1 MVDLKQCMDRLGYR
15 FQNEGLLRRA
25 LTHSSMAVEQH
36 RMGED
41 NERLEYLGDAVLEHL
56 VSRHL
61 FDAHPEMREG
71 ALTRLRS
78 SLVCESA
85 LSAAARRLGL
95 NEHILLSRG
104 EEQCG
109 GRDKD
114 SILSDAFEA
123 VLAAVYL
130 DGGLDQAQRLVDE
143 YVLSAETL
151 ENRSSSKDSK
161 TAFQELVHADHKGR
175 AIRYELVSESGPD
188 HKKLFTM
195 RVLVDEVEWGTGS
208 GPSKQAAGQA
218 AAQMA
223 MERYRC
229 WANRAPGPCAAP
241 RWRT

>member
-1 MVDLKQCMDRLGYR
+1 MSDLVGCMAALSYR
-15 FQNEGLLRRA
+15 FHDEGLLRRA
-25 LTHSSMAVEQH
+25 MTHSSLAVEQH

-61 FDAHPEMREG
+61 FDTHPEMREG

-85 LSAAARRLGL
+85 LAFAARRLELGKY
-95 NEHILLSRG
+95 IRLSRG

-130 DGGLDQAQRLVDE
+130 DGGLEEADRLVRQH
-143 YVLSAETL
+143 VLSAENQPQRT
-151 ENRSSSKDSK
+151 STKDSK
-161 TAFQELVHADHKGR
+161 TAFQELIHADHKGR
-175 AIRYELVSESGPD
+175 AIRYELVKDSGPD
-188 HKKLFTM
+188 HKKQFTM
-195 RVLVDEVEWGTGS
+195 RVLVDEEEWGVGS

-223 MERYRC
+223 IERYNTKC
-229 WANRAPGPCAAP
+229 D
-241 RWRT
+241 

>member
-1 MVDLKQCMDRLGYR
+1 MSDLHECMDKLGYR
-15 FQNEGLLRRA
+15 FREDGLLRRA
-25 LTHSSMAVEQH
+25 LTHSSLAVEQH

-61 FDAHPEMREG
+61 YDAHPEMREG

-78 SLVCESA
+78 SLVCEEA
-85 LSAAARRLGL
+85 LAAAARRLELGRYL
-95 NEHILLSRG
+95 LLSRG

-109 GRDKD
+109 GREKD

-130 DGGLDQAQRLVDE
+130 DGGLDEAQKLVRDH
-143 YVLSAETL
+143 VLCAEGQ
-151 ENRSSSKDSK
+151 EKRSSSKDSK

-175 AIRYELVSESGPD
+175 IIRYELVGESGPD
-188 HKKLFTM
+188 HKKEFTM
-195 RVLVDEVEWGTGS
+195 RVLVDDIEWGIGS
-208 GPSKQAAGQA
+208 GSSKQAAGQA

-223 MERYRC
+223 MERYTKAC
-229 WANRAPGPCAAP
+229 D
-241 RWRT
+241 

>member
-1 MVDLKQCMDRLGYR
+1 MSDLTQCMDKLGYH
-15 FQNEGLLRRA
+15 FSDHSLLRRA
-25 LTHSSMAVEQH
+25 LTHSSLAVEQH

-61 FDAHPEMREG
+61 YDTHPEMREG

-95 NEHILLSRG
+95 GEHLLLSRG

-109 GRDKD
+109 GRNKD

-130 DGGLDQAQRLVDE
+130 DGGLEEAWKLVRQ
-143 YVLSAETL
+143 YVLSPENL
-151 ENRSSSKDSK
+151 ESRSSSKDSK

-175 AIRYELVSESGPD
+175 TIRYELVSESGPD
-188 HKKLFTM
+188 HKKQFTM
-195 RVLVDEVEWGTGS
+195 RVLVDEVEWGVGS

-223 MERYRC
+223 MERYKQGC
-229 WANRAPGPCAAP
+229 D
-241 RWRT
+241 

>member
-1 MVDLKQCMDRLGYR
+1 MSDLTRCMDKLGYR
-15 FQNEGLLRRA
+15 FHDEGLLRRA
-25 LTHSSMAVEQH
+25 LTHSSLAVEQH

-61 FDAHPEMREG
+61 YDAHPEMREG

-78 SLVCESA
+78 ALVCEGA
-85 LSAAARRLGL
+85 LSSAARRLGL
-95 NEHILLSRG
+95 GEHILLSRG

-130 DGGLDQAQRLVDE
+130 DGGPDAARKLAEQ
-143 YVLSAETL
+143 YVLSAENL
-151 ENRSSSKDSK
+151 DNRSSTKDSK
-161 TAFQELVHADHKGR
+161 TAFQELIHADHKGR
-175 AIRYELVSESGPD
+175 TIRYELIGESGPD

-195 RVLVDEVEWGTGS
+195 RVLVDETEWGMGS

-223 MERYRC
+223 IEKYMKAC
-229 WANRAPGPCAAP
+229 D
-241 RWRT
+241 

>member
-1 MVDLKQCMDRLGYR
+1 MADLTGCMEKLGYR
-15 FQNEGLLRRA
+15 FRNESLLRRA
-25 LTHSSMAVEQH
+25 VTHSSWAVEQH

-78 SLVCESA
+78 SLVCEGA

-95 NEHILLSRG
+95 GEYVLLSRG

-109 GRDKD
+109 GRNKE

-130 DGGLDQAQRLVDE
+130 DGGLEEAQKLVQR
-143 YVLSAETL
+143 YVLPAETL

-161 TAFQELVHADHKGR
+161 TAFQELIHADHKGR

-195 RVLVDEVEWGTGS
+195 RVLVDEEEWGVGS

-223 MERYRC
+223 MEKFSKGC
-229 WANRAPGPCAAP
+229 D
-241 RWRT
+241 

>member
-1 MVDLKQCMDRLGYR
+1 MGDLIRCMDRLGYR
-15 FQNEGLLRRA
+15 FRDEGLLRRA
-25 LTHSSMAVEQH
+25 LTHSSLAVEQH

-41 NERLEYLGDAVLEHL
+41 NERLEYLGDAVLEYL

-61 FDAHPEMREG
+61 FDTHPEMREG

-95 NEHILLSRG
+95 GEYLLLSRG

-109 GRDKD
+109 GREKD

-130 DGGLDQAQRLVDE
+130 DGGLAEAQRLVQE
-143 YVLSAETL
+143 YVLSAEAIGD
-151 ENRSSSKDSK
+151 RSSSKDSK

-208 GPSKQAAGQA
+208 GSSKQAAGQA

-223 MERYRC
+223 MERYTKEC
-229 WANRAPGPCAAP
+229 D
-241 RWRT
+241 

>member
-223 MERYRC
+223 MERYRKEC
-229 WANRAPGPCAAP
+229 D
-241 RWRT
+241 

>member
-1 MVDLKQCMDRLGYR
+1 MVDLNRCMDRLGYR
-15 FQNEGLLRRA
+15 FNNVGLLRRA

-56 VSRHL
+56 VSRYIY
-61 FDAHPEMREG
+61 DSHPEMREG
-71 ALTRLRS
+71 AMTRLRS
-78 SLVCESA
+78 SLVCENA

-95 NEHILLSRG
+95 GEFLLLSRG

-109 GRDKD
+109 GREKD

-130 DGGLDQAQRLVDE
+130 DGGLDLAQKLVQQF
-143 YVLSAETL
+143 VLSAETL
-151 ENRSSSKDSK
+151 ESRTSSKDSK

-175 AIRYELVSESGPD
+175 TIRYELVDESGPD

-195 RVLVDEVEWGTGS
+195 RVLVDEVEWGEGS
-208 GPSKQAAGQA
+208 GPSKQAAGQV

-223 MERYRC
+223 MERYTNEC
-229 WANRAPGPCAAP
+229 D
-241 RWRT
+241 

>member
-15 FQNEGLLRRA
+15 FQNEGLLCRA

-85 LSAAARRLGL
+85 LSAAARKLGL
-95 NEHILLSRG
+95 NDHILLSRG

-195 RVLVDEVEWGTGS
+195 RVLVDEEEWGVGS

-223 MERYRC
+223 IERYTKAC
-229 WANRAPGPCAAP
+229 D
-241 RWRT
+241 

>member
-1 MVDLKQCMDRLGYR
+1 MVDLMGCMDKLGYR
-15 FQNEGLLRRA
+15 FRDEGLLSRA
-25 LTHSSMAVEQH
+25 LTHSSLAVEQH

-56 VSRHL
+56 VSRYL
-61 FDAHPEMREG
+61 FDTHPEMREG

-78 SLVCESA
+78 SLVCEGA

-95 NEHILLSRG
+95 NEYLLLSRG

-130 DGGLDQAQRLVDE
+130 DGGLEEARRLVLA
-143 YVLSAETL
+143 YVLSAENL

-161 TAFQELVHADHKGR
+161 TAFQEMVHADHKGR

-195 RVLVDEVEWGTGS
+195 RVLVDEVEWGVGS

-223 MERYRC
+223 MARYTKEC
-229 WANRAPGPCAAP
+229 D
-241 RWRT
+241 

>member
-1 MVDLKQCMDRLGYR
+1 MVDLKQCMDKLGYR

-78 SLVCESA
+78 SLVCEIA

-95 NEHILLSRG
+95 NDFILLSRG

-130 DGGLDQAQRLVDE
+130 DVGLEEAQRLVNE

-151 ENRSSSKDSK
+151 EHRSSSKDSK

-223 MERYRC
+223 MERYRKEC
-229 WANRAPGPCAAP
+229 D
-241 RWRT
+241 

>member
-1 MVDLKQCMDRLGYR
+1 MGELIRCMDRLGYR
-15 FQNEGLLRRA
+15 FRDEGLLCRA
-25 LTHSSMAVEQH
+25 LTHSSLAVEQH

-61 FDAHPEMREG
+61 FDTHPEMREG

-95 NEHILLSRG
+95 GEYLLLSRG

-109 GRDKD
+109 GREKD

-130 DGGLDQAQRLVDE
+130 DGGLAEAQRLVQE
-143 YVLSAETL
+143 YVLSAE
-151 ENRSSSKDSK
+151 NIGDRSSSKDSK

-208 GPSKQAAGQA
+208 GSSKQAAGQA

-223 MERYRC
+223 MERYMKEC
-229 WANRAPGPCAAP
+229 D
-241 RWRT
+241 

>member
-1 MVDLKQCMDRLGYR
+1 MSDLNECMDKLGYR
-15 FQNEGLLRRA
+15 FREDGLLRRA
-25 LTHSSMAVEQH
+25 LTHSSLAVEQH

-61 FDAHPEMREG
+61 YDTHPEMREG

-78 SLVCESA
+78 SLVCEEA
-85 LSAAARRLGL
+85 LAAAARRLGL
-95 NEHILLSRG
+95 GEYLLLSRG

-109 GRDKD
+109 GRKKD

-123 VLAAVYL
+123 VLAAIYL
-130 DGGLDQAQRLVDE
+130 DGGLAEAQKLVQD
-143 YVLSAETL
+143 YVLCAEGQ
-151 ENRSSSKDSK
+151 EKRSSSKDSK

-223 MERYRC
+223 MERYRIEC
-229 WANRAPGPCAAP
+229 D
-241 RWRT
+241 

>member
-151 ENRSSSKDSK
+151 ENHSSSKDSK

-223 MERYRC
+223 MERYRKEC
-229 WANRAPGPCAAP
+229 D
-241 RWRT
+241 

>member
-1 MVDLKQCMDRLGYR
+1 MGDLIRCMDRLGYR
-15 FQNEGLLRRA
+15 FQDEGLLRRA
-25 LTHSSMAVEQH
+25 LTHSSLAVEQH

-95 NEHILLSRG
+95 GEYLLLSRG

-109 GRDKD
+109 GREKE

-130 DGGLDQAQRLVDE
+130 DGGLAEAQRLVQK
-143 YVLSAETL
+143 YVLSAE
-151 ENRSSSKDSK
+151 NIGDRSSSKDSK
-161 TAFQELVHADHKGR
+161 TAFQELVHADHRGR

-223 MERYRC
+223 MERYTKEC
-229 WANRAPGPCAAP
+229 D
-241 RWRT
+241 

>member
-1 MVDLKQCMDRLGYR
+1 MGDLNRCMDRLAYR
-15 FQNEGLLRRA
+15 FCDEGLLARA
-25 LTHSSMAVEQH
+25 LTHSSLATEQR

-41 NERLEYLGDAVLEHL
+41 NERLEYLGDAVLEFL

-61 FDAHPEMREG
+61 YDAHPEMREG

-78 SLVCESA
+78 SLVCEGA

-95 NEHILLSRG
+95 GEFVRLSRG

-130 DGGLDQAQRLVDE
+130 DGGLEEAQKLVQQ
-143 YVLSAETL
+143 YVLSAENL
-151 ENRSSSKDSK
+151 GNRSSSKDSK
-161 TAFQELVHADHKGR
+161 TAFQELIHADHKGR
-175 AIRYELVSESGPD
+175 AIRYELVNESGPD
-188 HKKLFTM
+188 HRKLFTM
-195 RVLVDEVEWGTGS
+195 RVLVDEAEWGVGT

-223 MERYRC
+223 MERYKQEC
-229 WANRAPGPCAAP
+229 D
-241 RWRT
+241 

>member
-1 MVDLKQCMDRLGYR
+1 MVDLTGCMDKLGYR
-15 FQNEGLLRRA
+15 FRDDGLLRRA
-25 LTHSSMAVEQH
+25 LTHSSWAVEQH

-61 FDAHPEMREG
+61 YDTHPEMREG
-71 ALTRLRS
+71 AMTRLRS
-78 SLVCESA
+78 ALVCEVA
-85 LSAAARRLGL
+85 LSAAAQRLGL
-95 NEHILLSRG
+95 GAYVLMSRG

-109 GRDKD
+109 GRNKA

-130 DGGLDQAQRLVDE
+130 DGGLDEAQKLVQE

-161 TAFQELVHADHKGR
+161 TAFQELIHADHRGR

-195 RVLVDEVEWGTGS
+195 RVLVDEKECGVGS

-223 MERYRC
+223 MERFRQTC
-229 WANRAPGPCAAP
+229 D
-241 RWRT
+241 

>member
-1 MVDLKQCMDRLGYR
+1 MVDLTRCMDKLGYR
-15 FQNEGLLRRA
+15 FQDEGLLRRA
-25 LTHSSMAVEQH
+25 LTHSSLAVEQH

-61 FDAHPEMREG
+61 FDTHPEMREG

-78 SLVCESA
+78 SLVCEGA

-95 NEHILLSRG
+95 GEFILLSRG

-130 DGGLDQAQRLVDE
+130 DGGLQIAQELVQR

-151 ENRSSSKDSK
+151 EHRTSSKDSK
-161 TAFQELVHADHKGR
+161 TAFQELIHADHKGR
-175 AIRYELVSESGPD
+175 TIRYELVSESGPD
-188 HKKLFTM
+188 HRKVFTM
-195 RVLVDEVEWGTGS
+195 RVLVDEVEWGVGS

-223 MERYRC
+223 MERVKEGC
-229 WANRAPGPCAAP
+229 D
-241 RWRT
+241 

>member
-1 MVDLKQCMDRLGYR
+1 MADLTGCMEKLGYR
-15 FQNEGLLRRA
+15 FQNESLLRRA
-25 LTHSSMAVEQH
+25 VTHSSWAVEQH

-78 SLVCESA
+78 SLVCEGA

-95 NEHILLSRG
+95 GEYVLLSRG

-109 GRDKD
+109 GRNKE

-130 DGGLDQAQRLVDE
+130 DGGLEEAQKLVQR
-143 YVLSAETL
+143 YVLPAETL

-161 TAFQELVHADHKGR
+161 TAFQELIHADHKGR

-195 RVLVDEVEWGTGS
+195 RVLVDEEEWGVGS

-223 MERYRC
+223 MERFSKGC
-229 WANRAPGPCAAP
+229 D
-241 RWRT
+241 

>member
-223 MERYRC
+223 MERYRKGC
-229 WANRAPGPCAAP
+229 D
-241 RWRT
+241 

>member
-1 MVDLKQCMDRLGYR
+1 MVDLKRCMDKLGYR
-15 FQNEGLLRRA
+15 FQNESLLYRA
-25 LTHSSMAVEQH
+25 LTHSSLAVEQH

-61 FDAHPEMREG
+61 YDAHPEMREG

-85 LSAAARRLGL
+85 LSSAARRLGL
-95 NEHILLSRG
+95 GEFILLSRG

-130 DGGLDQAQRLVDE
+130 DGGVDE
-143 YVLSAETL
+143 AQKLVKQYVLSAESL

-161 TAFQELVHADHKGR
+161 TAFQELIHADHKGR

-195 RVLVDEVEWGTGS
+195 RVLVDEVEWGVGS

-223 MERYRC
+223 MERYTQVC
-229 WANRAPGPCAAP
+229 D
-241 RWRT
+241 

>member
-1 MVDLKQCMDRLGYR
+1 MVDLKQCMDKLGYR

-78 SLVCESA
+78 SLVCEGA

-95 NEHILLSRG
+95 NEFILLSRG

-130 DGGLDQAQRLVDE
+130 DGGLKEAQRLVNE

-151 ENRSSSKDSK
+151 EHRSSSKDSK

-175 AIRYELVSESGPD
+175 TIRYELVSESGPD

-223 MERYRC
+223 MERYRKEC
-229 WANRAPGPCAAP
+229 D
-241 RWRT
+241 

>member
-1 MVDLKQCMDRLGYR
+1 MVDLTRCMDKLGYR
-15 FQNEGLLRRA
+15 FQDEGLLRRA
-25 LTHSSMAVEQH
+25 LTHSSLAVEQH

-61 FDAHPEMREG
+61 FDTHPEMREG

-78 SLVCESA
+78 SLVCEGA

-95 NEHILLSRG
+95 GEFILLSRG

-130 DGGLDQAQRLVDE
+130 DGGLQIAQELVQR
-143 YVLSAETL
+143 YVLSAESL
-151 ENRSSSKDSK
+151 EHRTSSKDSK
-161 TAFQELVHADHKGR
+161 TAFQELIHADHKGR
-175 AIRYELVSESGPD
+175 TIRYELVSESGPD
-188 HKKLFTM
+188 HRKVFTM
-195 RVLVDEVEWGTGS
+195 RVLVDEVEWGVGS

-223 MERYRC
+223 MERVKEGC
-229 WANRAPGPCAAP
+229 D
-241 RWRT
+241 

>member
-1 MVDLKQCMDRLGYR
+1 MVDLKQCMDKLGYR

-95 NEHILLSRG
+95 NEFILLSRG

-130 DGGLDQAQRLVDE
+130 DGGLEEAQRLVNE

-151 ENRSSSKDSK
+151 EHRSSSKDSK

-175 AIRYELVSESGPD
+175 TIRYELVSESGPD

-223 MERYRC
+223 MERYRKEC
-229 WANRAPGPCAAP
+229 D
-241 RWRT
+241 

>member
-1 MVDLKQCMDRLGYR
+1 MKDLIDRLGYHFR
-15 FQNEGLLRRA
+15 DEALLRRA
-25 LTHSSMAVEQH
+25 LTHSSLAVEQH

-56 VSRHL
+56 VSRYL
-61 FDAHPEMREG
+61 FDSHPEMREG

-78 SLVCESA
+78 SLVCEGA
-85 LSAAARRLGL
+85 LSAAARRLELGDHL
-95 NEHILLSRG
+95 LLSRG

-130 DGGLDQAQRLVDE
+130 DGGLEEAQKLVQK
-143 YVLSAETL
+143 YVLVAENVD
-151 ENRSSSKDSK
+151 NRSSSKDNK
-161 TAFQELVHADHKGR
+161 TAFQECIHADHMSR
-175 AIRYELVSESGPD
+175 TIRYELVNESGPD

-195 RVLVDEVEWGTGS
+195 RVLVDEVEWGVGS

-223 MERYRC
+223 LDRYRKEC
-229 WANRAPGPCAAP
+229 D
-241 RWRT
+241 

>member
-1 MVDLKQCMDRLGYR
+1 MSDLNECMDKLGYR
-15 FQNEGLLRRA
+15 FREDGLLRRA
-25 LTHSSMAVEQH
+25 LTHSSLAVEQH

-61 FDAHPEMREG
+61 YDTHPEMREG

-78 SLVCESA
+78 SLVCEEA
-85 LSAAARRLGL
+85 LAAAARRLGL
-95 NEHILLSRG
+95 GEYLLLSRG

-109 GRDKD
+109 GRKKD

-123 VLAAVYL
+123 VLAAIYL
-130 DGGLDQAQRLVDE
+130 DGGLAEAQKLVQD
-143 YVLSAETL
+143 YVLCAEGQ
-151 ENRSSSKDSK
+151 EKRSSSKDSK

-175 AIRYELVSESGPD
+175 IIRYELVSESGPD
-188 HKKLFTM
+188 HKKEFTM
-195 RVLVDEVEWGTGS
+195 RVLVDDIEWGVGS

-223 MERYRC
+223 MERYTKAC
-229 WANRAPGPCAAP
+229 D
-241 RWRT
+241 

>member
-1 MVDLKQCMDRLGYR
+1 MVDLKQCMDKLGYR

-78 SLVCESA
+78 SLVCEGA

-95 NEHILLSRG
+95 NDYILLSRG

-130 DGGLDQAQRLVDE
+130 DGGLEEAQRLVNE

-151 ENRSSSKDSK
+151 EHRSSSKDSK

-175 AIRYELVSESGPD
+175 TIRYELVSESGPD

-223 MERYRC
+223 MERYSKEC
-229 WANRAPGPCAAP
+229 D
-241 RWRT
+241 

>member
-1 MVDLKQCMDRLGYR
+1 MSDLNECMDKLGYR
-15 FQNEGLLRRA
+15 FREDGLLRRA
-25 LTHSSMAVEQH
+25 LTHSSLAVEQH

-61 FDAHPEMREG
+61 YDTHPEMREG

-78 SLVCESA
+78 SLVCEEA
-85 LSAAARRLGL
+85 LAAAARRLGL
-95 NEHILLSRG
+95 GEFLLLSRG

-109 GRDKD
+109 GRKKD

-123 VLAAVYL
+123 VLAAIYL
-130 DGGLDQAQRLVDE
+130 DGGLAEAQKLVQD
-143 YVLSAETL
+143 YVLCAEGQ
-151 ENRSSSKDSK
+151 EKRSSSKDSK

-175 AIRYELVSESGPD
+175 TIRYELVSESGPD
-188 HKKLFTM
+188 HKKEFTM
-195 RVLVDEVEWGTGS
+195 RVLVDDIEWGVGS

-223 MERYRC
+223 MERYTKAC
-229 WANRAPGPCAAP
+229 D
-241 RWRT
+241 

>member
-1 MVDLKQCMDRLGYR
+1 MVDLKQCMDKLGYR

-78 SLVCESA
+78 SLVCEGA
-85 LSAAARRLGL
+85 LSAAARQLGL
-95 NEHILLSRG
+95 NEFILLSRG

-130 DGGLDQAQRLVDE
+130 DGGLEEAQRLVNE

-151 ENRSSSKDSK
+151 EHRSSSKDSK

-175 AIRYELVSESGPD
+175 TIRYELVSESGPD

-223 MERYRC
+223 MERYRKEC
-229 WANRAPGPCAAP
+229 D
-241 RWRT
+241 

>member
-1 MVDLKQCMDRLGYR
+1 MVDLTPCMDRLGYR
-15 FQNEGLLRRA
+15 FRDKGLLCRA
-25 LTHSSMAVEQH
+25 LTHSSFAVEQH

-61 FDAHPEMREG
+61 YDAHPEMREG

-78 SLVCESA
+78 ALVCEGA

-95 NEHILLSRG
+95 GEYVCLSRG

-109 GRDKD
+109 GREKD

-130 DGGLDQAQRLVDE
+130 DGGLDEAQKLVRQ
-143 YVLSAETL
+143 YVVSAENL

-161 TAFQELVHADHKGR
+161 TAFQELIHADHRGR
-175 AIRYELVSESGPD
+175 SIRYELVNESGPD
-188 HKKLFTM
+188 HQKQFTM
-195 RVLVDEVEWGTGS
+195 RVLVDEAEWGVGS
-208 GPSKQAAGQA
+208 GSSKQAAGQA

-223 MERYRC
+223 IERYTKEC
-229 WANRAPGPCAAP
+229 D
-241 RWRT
+241 

>member
-1 MVDLKQCMDRLGYR
+1 MVDLIGCMDRLGYR
-15 FQNEGLLRRA
+15 FRDESLLRRA
-25 LTHSSMAVEQH
+25 LTHSSLAVEQH
-36 RMGED
+36 RKGED

-56 VSRHL
+56 VSRYL

-71 ALTRLRS
+71 GLTRLRS

-85 LSAAARRLGL
+85 LSAAARQLGL
-95 NEHILLSRG
+95 GEYLLLSRG

-130 DGGLDQAQRLVDE
+130 DGGQDEAQKLVQQ
-143 YVLSAETL
+143 YVLCAERL

-175 AIRYELVSESGPD
+175 VIRYELVGESGPD
-188 HKKLFTM
+188 HKKAFTM
-195 RVLVDEVEWGTGS
+195 RVLVDEKEWGVGS
-208 GPSKQAAGQA
+208 GSTKQAAGQA

-223 MERYRC
+223 VERYVKEC
-229 WANRAPGPCAAP
+229 D
-241 RWRT
+241 

>member
-1 MVDLKQCMDRLGYR
+1 M
-15 FQNEGLLRRA
+15 
-25 LTHSSMAVEQH
+25 
-36 RMGED
+36 
-41 NERLEYLGDAVLEHL
+41 LEHL

-61 FDAHPEMREG
+61 FDTHPEMREG

-95 NEHILLSRG
+95 GEYLLLSRG

-109 GRDKD
+109 GREKD

-130 DGGLDQAQRLVDE
+130 DGGLAEAQRLVQE
-143 YVLSAETL
+143 YVLSAE
-151 ENRSSSKDSK
+151 NIGDRSSSKDSK

-208 GPSKQAAGQA
+208 GSSKQAAGQA

-223 MERYRC
+223 MERYMKEC
-229 WANRAPGPCAAP
+229 D
-241 RWRT
+241 

>member
-95 NEHILLSRG
+95 NDYILLSRG

-130 DGGLDQAQRLVDE
+130 DGGLEEAQRLVNE

-151 ENRSSSKDSK
+151 EHRSSSKDSK

-175 AIRYELVSESGPD
+175 TIRYELVSESGPD
-188 HKKLFTM
+188 HKKLVTM

-223 MERYRC
+223 MERYRKEC
-229 WANRAPGPCAAP
+229 D
-241 RWRT
+241 

>member
-1 MVDLKQCMDRLGYR
+1 MGDLIRCMDRLGYR
-15 FQNEGLLRRA
+15 FQDEGLLRRA
-25 LTHSSMAVEQH
+25 LTHSSLAVEQH

-61 FDAHPEMREG
+61 FDTHPEMREG

-95 NEHILLSRG
+95 GEYLLLSRG

-109 GRDKD
+109 GREKD

-130 DGGLDQAQRLVDE
+130 DGGLAEAQRLVQE
-143 YVLSAETL
+143 YVLSAE
-151 ENRSSSKDSK
+151 NIGDRSSSKDSK

-175 AIRYELVSESGPD
+175 VIRYELVSESGPD

-208 GPSKQAAGQA
+208 GSSKQAAGQA

-223 MERYRC
+223 MERYMKEC
-229 WANRAPGPCAAP
+229 D
-241 RWRT
+241 

>member
-1 MVDLKQCMDRLGYR
+1 MVDLNGCMERLDYR
-15 FQNEGLLRRA
+15 FTNEALLRRA
-25 LTHSSMAVEQH
+25 LTHSSLAVEQH

-61 FDAHPEMREG
+61 YDTHPEMREG

-78 SLVCESA
+78 SLVCERA

-95 NEHILLSRG
+95 GEYLLLSRG

-109 GRDKD
+109 GRNKD

-130 DGGLDQAQRLVDE
+130 DGGLDKANLLVE
-143 YVLSAETL
+143 RYVLSD
-151 ENRSSSKDSK
+151 ENIGARSSSKDSK

-175 AIRYELVSESGPD
+175 PIRYELVSESGPD

-195 RVLVDEVEWGTGS
+195 RVLVDEEVWGVGS

-223 MERYRC
+223 IERYTKAC
-229 WANRAPGPCAAP
+229 D
-241 RWRT
+241 

>member
-1 MVDLKQCMDRLGYR
+1 MVDLNRCMDRLGYR
-15 FQNEGLLRRA
+15 FNNVVLLRRA

-56 VSRHL
+56 VSRHIY
-61 FDAHPEMREG
+61 DSHPEMREG
-71 ALTRLRS
+71 AMTRLRS
-78 SLVCESA
+78 SLVCENA

-95 NEHILLSRG
+95 GEFLLLSRG

-109 GRDKD
+109 GREKD

-130 DGGLDQAQRLVDE
+130 DGGLDLAQKLVQQF
-143 YVLSAETL
+143 VLSAETL
-151 ENRSSSKDSK
+151 ENRTSSKDSK

-175 AIRYELVSESGPD
+175 TIRYELVDESGPD

-195 RVLVDEVEWGTGS
+195 RVLVDEVEWGEGS

-223 MERYRC
+223 MERYTNEC
-229 WANRAPGPCAAP
+229 D
-241 RWRT
+241 

>member
-1 MVDLKQCMDRLGYR
+1 MVDLKQCMDKLGYR

-78 SLVCESA
+78 SLVCEGA

-95 NEHILLSRG
+95 NDFILLSRG

-130 DGGLDQAQRLVDE
+130 DGGLEEAQRLVNE

-151 ENRSSSKDSK
+151 EHRSSSKDSK

-175 AIRYELVSESGPD
+175 TIRYELVSESGPD

-223 MERYRC
+223 MERYRKEC
-229 WANRAPGPCAAP
+229 D
-241 RWRT
+241 